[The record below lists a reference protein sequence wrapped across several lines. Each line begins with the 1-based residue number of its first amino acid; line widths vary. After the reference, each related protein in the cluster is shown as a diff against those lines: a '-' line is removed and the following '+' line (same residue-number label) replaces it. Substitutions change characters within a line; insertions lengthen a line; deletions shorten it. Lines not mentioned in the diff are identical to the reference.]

1 MYPPLPTCTLQLAG
15 ETLPEYAA
23 RVLRHLLATDCTAT
37 LTDEQL
43 SLADMAAQLAASQ
56 LKGGGDPTR
65 ADRPDLPS
73 RVDGPGLAAIET
85 LSACRRTI
93 ALVLDWRRRDD
104 LRRATEA
111 LIPPSYP
118 TGGSQGGRLAP
129 LNPPPPAG
137 PGSPTALPLP
147 SLPARRPADGIRF

>member
-1 MYPPLPTCTLQLAG
+1 MYPPLPTCPAQLAG
-15 ETLPEYAA
+15 ETLPEYAS
-23 RVLRHLLATDCTAT
+23 RVLRHLLATDTTAT

-43 SLADMAAQLAASQ
+43 SHADAAAQLAAAQ
-56 LKGGGDPTR
+56 LHDDDGR
-65 ADRPDLPS
+65 AS
-73 RVDGPGLAAIET
+73 RLDTPQLLTIET

-129 LNPPPPAG
+129 LNPPPPHR
-137 PGSPTALPLP
+137 PSSPNALPLP